1 MRKYINDNNLVIIT
15 ETKAIRFDLTKEI
28 DNSLKHEI
36 DFIIKHNRVLA
47 EHRIESKISEL
58 LYI

>member
-15 ETKAIRFDLTKEI
+15 ETKAIRFDLTEET